1 MQLSAAAVTSIRR
14 RLLAWYESHA
24 RDLPWRRASDPYAVW
39 VSEVMLQ
46 QTRVS
51 VVIGYFE
58 RWMKLFPS
66 VGHLARAS
74 EDDVLHAWQ
83 GLGYYSRAR
92 RIREGARFVC
102 DNYGG
107 ELPGDVERL
116 LAIPGIGPY
125 SAGAIASIA
134 HGTRAPI
141 VDGNVVRVLCR
152 LFGLRGDPA
161 KAALARTLWQLAG
174 ELVPE
179 DRPADFN
186 QALMELGAPVCTPR
200 RAQCF
205 GCPLSKTCVAFHEGL
220 VEQLPETAPR
230 PEPTRVETE
239 AALVQKNGRWLV
251 HRLPADAARWAG
263 MWSFP
268 TLERSAGERAGATA
282 ERAVRELCGLEVS
295 SGREVTRIEHQVTRF
310 RIETVAF
317 LCDASRRLSVV
328 GGRDVEVAWRRPDE
342 LGALAM
348 PVAQR
353 KLARLV
359 TGGPTG
365 KTALNKSP

>member
-1 MQLSAAAVTSIRR
+1 MQLSVAAVTSIRR

-66 VGHLARAS
+66 VVHLARAS

-92 RIREGARFVC
+92 RLREGARFVC

-107 ELPGDVERL
+107 QLPADVERL
-116 LAIPGIGPY
+116 LEIPGVGPY

-161 KAALARTLWQLAG
+161 KAALGKTLWRLAG

-179 DRPADFN
+179 ERPADFN
-186 QALMELGAPVCTPR
+186 QALMELGATVCTPR

-205 GCPLSKTCVAFHEGL
+205 GCPLAKSCVALREGL
-220 VEQLPETAPR
+220 VDVLPETAAR
-230 PEPTRVETE
+230 PEPTRVESE
-239 AALVQKNGRWLV
+239 AALIQKNGRWLV
-251 HRLPADAARWAG
+251 LRLPADAPRWAG

-268 TLERSAGERAGATA
+268 STERSAGEPAGAAA
-282 ERAVRELCGLEVS
+282 ERAARELCGIEVR
-295 SGREVTRIEHQVTRF
+295 SGRELTRIDYQVTRF
-310 RIETVAF
+310 RIQMVAF
-317 LCDASRRLSVV
+317 LCDGSNRVSTAKGSGAEL
-328 GGRDVEVAWRRPDE
+328 AWRRPGE
-342 LGALAM
+342 LAALAM

-359 TGGPTG
+359 SSAPGAD
-365 KTALNKSP
+365 ALNKSP